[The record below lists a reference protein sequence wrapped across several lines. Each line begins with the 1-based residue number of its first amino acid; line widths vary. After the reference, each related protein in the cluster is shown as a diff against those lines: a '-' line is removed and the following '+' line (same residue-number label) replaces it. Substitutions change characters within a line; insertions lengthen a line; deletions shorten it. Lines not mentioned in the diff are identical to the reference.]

1 MDRAVSDREKY
12 VDKFCR
18 CLDRDITELGKEVT
32 EIKNL
37 GQVCLQTGGISLVHI
52 SQFASRTALHGT
64 PLLWTL
70 WEPGEV
76 SCIQWNPSNVD
87 ILGA

>member
-12 VDKFCR
+12 VDKFCN

-37 GQVCLQTGGISLVHI
+37 AQVCLQLDNKLMKG
-52 SQFASRTALHGT
+52 R
-64 PLLWTL
+64 
-70 WEPGEV
+70 EPE
-76 SCIQWNPSNVD
+76 WANPK
-87 ILGA
+87 